1 MASPQSPPQV
11 AKTNAMYSFSGACHC
26 GAIRVKLELTRPAA
40 ETRVRACQ
48 CGFCRR
54 HGTRTV
60 ADADGLAT
68 IRVAAEITGAKNRP
82 PGTTATS
89 VVAGGRTCSRAVAT
103 ENTGPTGVAS
113 CVP

>member
-1 MASPQSPPQV
+1 MRGLVRADENEP
-11 AKTNAMYSFSGACHC
+11 MYSFSGVCHC
-26 GAIRVKLELTRPAA
+26 GVIRVKLELSRPAA

-68 IRVAAEITGAKNRP
+68 IRVASPAQLKRYRFADRLVEISP
-82 PGTTATS
+82 CS
-89 VVAGGRTCSRAVAT
+89 VLVIK
-103 ENTGPTGVAS
+103 
-113 CVP
+113 